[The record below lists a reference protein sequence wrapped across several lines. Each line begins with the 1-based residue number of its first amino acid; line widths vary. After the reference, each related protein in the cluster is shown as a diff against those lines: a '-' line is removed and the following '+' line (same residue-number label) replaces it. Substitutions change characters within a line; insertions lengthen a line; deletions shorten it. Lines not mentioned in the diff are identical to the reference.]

1 MGSVGQIICLA
12 AIAGYNLRAIDVI
25 NTRGTIA
32 YIGPGCNAG
41 SFESFTKLKEAL
53 QTIHEGHRIP

>member
-41 SFESFTKLKEAL
+41 SFESFAKLKDA
-53 QTIHEGHRIP
+53 IGSMR

>member
-1 MGSVGQIICLA
+1 MYCGAQGVASAC
-12 AIAGYNLRAIDVI
+12 AIDVI

-41 SFESFTKLKEAL
+41 SFESFAKLKEAL